1 MRSAAGEPMSHGEGE
16 EPVVLA
22 GERGEEGG
30 PVSDFA
36 AQAVGASA
44 AEKEEPVVR

>member
-1 MRSAAGEPMSHGEGE
+1 MSHGEGE

-22 GERGEEGG
+22 GERGEEG
-30 PVSDFA
+30 SS
-36 AQAVGASA
+36 ASGLTARA